1 MLSSADMYGL
11 ILPRSRCMVRIIAAF
26 VVENYQHPSKGV
38 YVNKVE
44 KHDGL
49 WSIVLAGGE
58 GERLRPF
65 VERWLGRHRPKQY
78 CAFVGTRSM
87 LQHTLDRADRLAH
100 PECKVTVVARSHRQA
115 GWATPG
121 GVASGIVVAQP
132 GNCDTAAGIF
142 LPLAYVRARDPH
154 ATVVIYPSD
163 HFVYPEE
170 RFVESVRSAVQAAE
184 KIKDRLVLL
193 AASPDSAD
201 PELGWI
207 LPGAR
212 LNGSNGRDVRAV
224 EAFIEKP
231 RVEVARRAMTS
242 GALWNTLVLAAKADL
257 LWSLGWRYLPEM
269 MPLFDRLSAAIGTE
283 EEDDAMVRV
292 YGRMPSRNFSSD
304 LLARATDQAA
314 VIELSGVLWNDWG
327 KSERI
332 VDSLRRIGRAPVFSL
347 KHLSD
352 RPTSGTGEENL
363 LKAEC

>member
-1 MLSSADMYGL
+1 M
-11 ILPRSRCMVRIIAAF
+11 
-26 VVENYQHPSKGV
+26 
-38 YVNKVE
+38 NKVE

-100 PECKVTVVARSHRQA
+100 PECKVTVVARGHRQA

-132 GNCDTAAGIF
+132 ANCDTAAGIF

-314 VIELSGVLWNDWG
+314 VIELGGVLWNDWG

-352 RPTSGTGEENL
+352 RQTSGTGEEDL
-363 LKAEC
+363 LKAER